1 MPGLVP
7 GVDVLDAA
15 TLRMRMAGH
24 DEIETS
30 VPQAPL
36 KIFSGGAMRPLL
48 RELVARFE
56 RAQAAK
62 VEVEFRL
69 SAALKRAIQ
78 DGAVFDIAILP
89 RPELDDL
96 IASGA
101 IRRDSAADL
110 ARSTVGLAVRAGAP
124 KADIATVEA
133 LRRALL
139 EARSI
144 AYSDGPSGAY
154 VGALLAKLGIA
165 DAVAAKVKL
174 TGGPVAELVA
184 SGEAELGMQQIIA
197 ILPVKG
203 AELVG
208 PLPAELQNVIIYGAG
223 LSSRATDTASAFLA
237 FMRGEQAKQLMRANG
252 LDPA

>member
-1 MPGLVP
+1 MI
-7 GVDVLDAA
+7 AHA
-15 TLRMRMAGH
+15 TAN
-24 DEIETS
+24 S
-30 VPQAPL
+30 L

-48 RELVARFE
+48 RDLVPRFE
-56 RAQAAK
+56 RAHDAT

-69 SAALKRAIQ
+69 SAVLKRAIA

-89 RPELDDL
+89 RLELDDL

-101 IRRDSAADL
+101 IRRDSAADV

-124 KADIATVEA
+124 KPDIRSVEA
-133 LRRALL
+133 LRRTLIQ
-139 EARSI
+139 ARSI

-154 VGALLAKLGIA
+154 VGGLLARLGIA
-165 DAVAAKVKL
+165 EAVAAKVKL
-174 TGGPVAELVA
+174 TSGPVAELVA
-184 SGEAELGMQQIIA
+184 RGEAELGMQQIIA
-197 ILPVKG
+197 ILPVDG

-223 LSSRATDTASAFLA
+223 LSSRATDMGTAAAFLA
-237 FMRGEQAKQLMRANG
+237 LMRGEQAKQLMRANG